1 MMSSF
6 QAPKFHPSQLFTMA
20 FIAVIGMLVAIALPW
35 HFSAKLVPLVVGS
48 IALTVAILS
57 LFNDMCRKPAT
68 ARAGGMADDAQR
80 EVSETIHMDLTSDT
94 GHLPLRTIVERALR
108 FFGYL
113 VAFMGVMAV
122 IGLIPTVAIFVIVFM
137 RLEGPERWPLVLTYS
152 AVLTG
157 AIFLVFD
164 RLMSIPWPPTL
175 LGTYAPSLKFI
186 PSL

>member
-1 MMSSF
+1 M
-6 QAPKFHPSQLFTMA
+6 FTMG
-20 FIAVIGMLVAIALPW
+20 FIAAIGMLVVLALPW
-35 HFSAKLVPLVVGS
+35 HLSAKLVPLVVGS
-48 IALTVAILS
+48 IALTAAILS
-57 LFNDMCRKPAT
+57 LFNDMCRKPVA
-68 ARAGGMADDAQR
+68 ARPAGTSDEAQR
-80 EVSETIHMDLTSDT
+80 EISETIHMDLTSDT

-113 VAFMGVMAV
+113 VAFMAVMSV

-137 RLEGPERWPLVLTYS
+137 RLEGPEPWPLVLTYS

-164 RLMSIPWPPTL
+164 RMMSIPWPPTL
-175 LGTYAPSLKFI
+175 LGTYAPALKFI